1 MVLKQ
6 AFNMNEKLRS
16 NVVNDLG
23 LTFCD
28 LEQSFSLTEKIY
40 LTFEATHSS
49 LRIPNRGKL
58 FK

>member
-1 MVLKQ
+1 MILKQ
-6 AFNMNEKLRS
+6 ALNMNEKLRS

-28 LEQSFSLTEKIY
+28 LEESFSLTEKIY
-40 LTFEATHSS
+40 LTFEATNSS
-49 LRIPNRGKL
+49 FRIQNRGQL